1 MLVLIADD
9 EQPIATVVAG
19 LVEDMGYTPQIAS
32 DGKQA
37 LQMARSSW
45 PALLLTDLM
54 MPGLNGIELIEAIRA
69 EAAANN
75 LPQIPTILMTAAGLA
90 RGQSAQADAYIAK
103 PFDLDELE
111 SLFRTLLERDRDHG

>member
-54 MPGLNGIELIEAIRA
+54 MPGLNGIELIDAIRA
-69 EAAANN
+69 EAVANN
-75 LPQIPTILMTAAGLA
+75 RPQVPTILMTAAGLA
-90 RGQSAQADAYIAK
+90 RGQAARADAYIAK

-111 SLFRTLLERDRDHG
+111 SLFRALLERDRDHG